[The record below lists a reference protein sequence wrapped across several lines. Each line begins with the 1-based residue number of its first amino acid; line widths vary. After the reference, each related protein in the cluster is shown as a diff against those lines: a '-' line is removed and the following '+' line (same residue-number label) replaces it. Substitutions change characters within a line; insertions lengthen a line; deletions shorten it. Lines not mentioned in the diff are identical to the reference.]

1 MKLKIIEDPE
11 NYLDAL
17 FTNHPCFGW
26 SRIETNIILFLKYG
40 KNVNWEYK
48 KFAKEFCIKR
58 NGKLLEKLTVDE
70 WKQFLQDY
78 LITISPDK
86 KYIKVTTDKDVEYQ
100 FELLLQDLGIVFTK
114 EDEKLDNILKYG
126 TSDPERMKKEV
137 EKIFNEVYN

>member
-1 MKLKIIEDPE
+1 
-11 NYLDAL
+11 
-17 FTNHPCFGW
+17 
-26 SRIETNIILFLKYG
+26 
-40 KNVNWEYK
+40 
-48 KFAKEFCIKR
+48 
-58 NGKLLEKLTVDE
+58 VDE

-86 KYIKVTTDKDVEYQ
+86 KHIKVSTDKDVGDQ

-137 EKIFNEVYN
+137 EKLFNEVYN

>member
-40 KNVNWEYK
+40 KNVIWEYK
-48 KFAKEFCIKR
+48 KSSKEFCVKR
-58 NGKLLEKLTVDE
+58 DGKLLEKLTADE

-86 KYIKVTTDKDVEYQ
+86 KHIKVSTDKDVGDQ
-100 FELLLQDLGIVFTK
+100 FELLLQDLGIVFRN

-126 TSDPERMKKEV
+126 CSNPKRMSKTV
-137 EKIFNEVYN
+137 EEIFNEVYN